1 MSVTFHRVPRDMF
14 DALASGGG
22 GPAAIGVLAAAQYS
36 KHVLLLRGV
45 LDAAVTAGHD
55 QRPAAQAGYDLLADV
70 ERGDPVAVRAVVG
83 YPSVGAWAGRTWR
96 GLRGQPA
103 MAGAE
108 PGGLAAVAAAAA
120 IRAGFPAE
128 IAVLATSGQVTLPSL
143 GAATVPDANA
153 TVRIHADGAEIR
165 SAGAPIRVPADPNRD
180 APGWL
185 PVRRLRAGSLDVLVD
200 DVDPFR
206 MPAEPTVAGAVRH

>member
-1 MSVTFHRVPRDMF
+1 M
-14 DALASGGG
+14 
-22 GPAAIGVLAAAQYS
+22 
-36 KHVLLLRGV
+36 
-45 LDAAVTAGHD
+45 TAGHD

-96 GLRGQPA
+96 GLREPA

-153 TVRIHADGAEIR
+153 TVRIHADGTEIR
-165 SAGAPIRVPADPNRD
+165 SAGAPIEST
-180 APGWL
+180 G
-185 PVRRLRAGSLDVLVD
+185 
-200 DVDPFR
+200 
-206 MPAEPTVAGAVRH
+206 